1 MSKDFE
7 KEYIEL
13 AKSEIPDLWSR
24 IEAGLTEKST
34 PVENTNTAPGNQ
46 LTCEGNVAYDAESEL
61 EQTDN
66 DAVEKKNKITNVI
79 KWTKKYAGLAAA
91 VLCIALIIPALRFLR
106 PAQSKSSSADA
117 SAPEAAAEEITDAEA
132 YEGMALE
139 EAAEESAAGAE
150 SYDEAVLGAVPEVL
164 EEMNE
169 AESQENADRAAS
181 FGSSADTAKEGA
193 YEEAMS
199 EAMPETASGYNAGSS
214 GTADKKQELSAEED
228 ILRNVIVRVES
239 VQNDVYREDGSTL
252 DGTVYT
258 VIVCEELSGI
268 FEKDEKIKIYQP
280 PEVPEAMKAGQEYE
294 IDIVYGGEEEY
305 RYIVDRIHL
314 F

>member
-46 LTCEGNVAYDAESEL
+46 LMCEGNA
-61 EQTDN
+61 
-66 DAVEKKNKITNVI
+66 

-91 VLCIALIIPALRFLR
+91 VLCIALIIPALMFLR

-117 SAPEAAAEEITDAEA
+117 SAPEAAAEEITEITDADA

-139 EAAEESAAGAE
+139 EAAEESVGAE
-150 SYDEAVLGAVPEVL
+150 SYDEAVLGAVPEAL

-268 FEKDEKIKIYQP
+268 FAKDEKIKIYQP
-280 PEVPEAMKAGQEYE
+280 PEVSEAMKAGQEYE